1 MAEDLGTV
9 YWKVKADTSELDR
22 AEASMDALGNKA
34 KSAGKDADRLGSQV
48 ETAGKKG
55 AKGAGQLSTSAD
67 GAAKALRIAATA
79 AAALGVSLGVREII
93 AYSDAW
99 QSASNQL
106 RLVTNSTQELE
117 RVQSS
122 LMQVANGTRSSF
134 ESTANLYARLTRA
147 TSEMGLSQS
156 ELLGITTTINQSFA
170 VSGATAAEAAA
181 AITQLSQGLAS
192 GALRGDEFNSVAEQ
206 APGIMRA
213 IADSLKM
220 TVGELRA
227 FAAEGGIT
235 ADIVVTALQGAA
247 QSIDRDFG
255 KSVQTFG
262 QSMQIARNNMLE
274 FVGSSNAVST
284 ATGKA
289 GEILV
294 ALSGNLDVVVS
305 VAGAAATVIGVRLV
319 QSLSAAA
326 VSMGAAT
333 TAAGTLSAAMALI
346 GGPIG
351 VAALAAYGM
360 YQWAESTRAA
370 NGDTRTFTQ
379 TLEDQL
385 EVMER
390 IAQHRTN
397 VYVAGLGLQSQATT
411 GAGYA
416 LQQLMDS
423 EKEWERHTSTL
434 STTISGKTRTME
446 ISAVAAVTMSDKTLL
461 LIDALQN
468 EKKAITMTA
477 REQAMFAAELKALAN
492 GDGPEAIETVRRL
505 AAENYDLAESQ
516 EKAKDELEAFN
527 ASIAEY
533 LKEQKRSREETEKNI
548 KSVYETIGALEN
560 EKIALDMTARS
571 AAVFQ
576 AVTQATA
583 NGALPDQIAQIA
595 TLTAE
600 LYDMEAAQDATGES
614 AKTAARVA
622 EEAWGRTHDYM
633 SGAFV
638 DLMNNGGNAFDN
650 IAKSFEQ
657 MVKRMVAEWAASKLM
672 SVFGMSAPGSS
683 GGGGAGTIASILGS
697 IGKGG
702 GQPGGVAGTMSAG
715 ARIGSTVASVGG
727 SVMGAASSAGSAL
740 MSAAAAVPG
749 WGWAL
754 AAAAAAAA
762 ALSKKE
768 TPSSNAG
775 FLLRPVG
782 DGDRQFDVPAFDSG
796 FDPVG
801 FARRED
807 QASAVQVIDTFR
819 QYDAALTGIAKAAG
833 LSVNY
838 GANQF
843 GGYSEK
849 GTGSGTFFGT
859 AGESGSGVN
868 SAPIEQQLT
877 QFVGQWIKGLSGQV
891 PSSLISEVLAAGSA
905 DEMLARA
912 AMLAGVDGS
921 HATGLN
927 RVPFDGYIAQLH
939 KGERVQTASEAA
951 SDDALGSMVAG
962 MKVQMAKQMALLYS
976 IVQRWDQDGLPA
988 ERVV

>member
-55 AKGAGQLSTSAD
+55 AKGADQLSTSAD

-319 QSLSAAA
+319 QSLAAAA

-468 EKKAITMTA
+468 EKKALTMTA
-477 REQAMFAAELKALAN
+477 REQAMFSAELKALAN
-492 GDGPEAIETVRRL
+492 DDGPEAIETVRRL

-516 EKAKDELEAFN
+516 EEAKDELEAFN

-533 LKEQKRSREETEKNI
+533 LKEQKRAREEKEKNI
-548 KSVYETIGALEN
+548 KSVNETIQALEN
-560 EKIALDMTARS
+560 EKIALGMTARS
-571 AAVFQ
+571 AEVFR
-576 AVTQATA
+576 AVTQAIA
-583 NGALPDQIAQIA
+583 DKALPEQIAQIA
-595 TLTAE
+595 TSTAE
-600 LYDMEAAQDATGES
+600 LYDMGAAQTAAAED

-622 EEAWGRTHDYM
+622 EEAWESTHDYM

-650 IAKSFEQ
+650 IAKSFELMIQ
-657 MVKRMVAEWAASKLM
+657 RMVAQWAASKLM
-672 SVFGMSAPGSS
+672 EVFGMKAPGSGS
-683 GGGGAGTIASILGS
+683 SGGGGGAGTIASILGS

-702 GQPGGVAGTMSAG
+702 GQPGGVAGTMGVGAKIAG
-715 ARIGSTVASVGG
+715 AGSSI
-727 SVMGAASSAGSAL
+727 MGAASSAGSSI
-740 MSAAAAVPG
+740 MGAAAAIPG
-749 WGWAL
+749 WGWAIG
-754 AAAAAAAA
+754 AAALAGA

-782 DGDRQFDVPAFDSG
+782 NGERQFDVPAFDSG

-849 GTGSGTFFGT
+849 GTGSGTFFGQ
-859 AGESGSGVN
+859 AGESGSGVT

-877 QFVGQWIKGLSGQV
+877 QYVGQWIKGLSGQV